1 MASISFKVGSIY
13 CYECVMALRKFI
25 GDVKGVQSVDM
36 IGDDKVVITYDPAN
50 LIFDEGKLRH
60 LVKDSIDKLG
70 FKIIEE

>member
-25 GDVKGVQSVDM
+25 GDVKGVRSVDM
-36 IGDDKVVITYDPAN
+36 IGDDRVVITYDPAN
-50 LIFDEGKLRH
+50 LIFDEGKLRQ
-60 LVKDSIDKLG
+60 LVIDSIDKLG